1 MTPKRMMKQSSI
13 RNFDMIVIVV
23 YGYVGFGVAEY
34 HAGIGYVHLES
45 RVDQDGGVNTANGST
60 DLKPRRPA
68 CIATSEEF
76 KPVQIM

>member
-1 MTPKRMMKQSSI
+1 MMKQSSI
-13 RNFDMIVIVV
+13 RNLDIVSLVG
-23 YGYVGFGVAEY
+23 YGYITLAVVEY
-34 HAGIGYVHLES
+34 NTGIRYVHLES

>member
-1 MTPKRMMKQSSI
+1 MVSL
-13 RNFDMIVIVV
+13 VV
-23 YGYVGFGVAEY
+23 YGYITLAVVEY
-34 HAGIGYVHLES
+34 NTGIGYVHLES

-68 CIATSEEF
+68 CIATSEKF

>member
-1 MTPKRMMKQSSI
+1 MVSL
-13 RNFDMIVIVV
+13 VV
-23 YGYVGFGVAEY
+23 YGYITLAVVEY
-34 HAGIGYVHLES
+34 NTGIGYVHLES

-68 CIATSEEF
+68 CIATPEEF